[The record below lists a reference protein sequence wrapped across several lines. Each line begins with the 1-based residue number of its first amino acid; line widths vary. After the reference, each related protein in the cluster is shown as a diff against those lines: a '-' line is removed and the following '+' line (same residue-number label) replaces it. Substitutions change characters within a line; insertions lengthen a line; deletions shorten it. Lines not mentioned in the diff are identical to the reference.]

1 MGNMMI
7 QPTQYF
13 NLRYV
18 PMFRGPYMVQSVE
31 HIIEPGTFK
40 TFFSGIRMPIYS
52 LPLITQQ
59 IMSINQNLLSELAQ
73 SVFRLKETSVTTAQP
88 AVNIITIGNNIQVNT
103 KYNTAPDIKCYKDI
117 TVADVAY
124 QQFTGIENQL
134 FNISISDFAKL
145 LRTRVNNPIARLMV
159 FYTAYLNGHDDKI
172 LYTYNHDLGN
182 TPLGGVPHPQI
193 NYAGRKVYFTT
204 NYACK
209 TNQNGYTTP
218 YAVFESFEKS
228 IDFIYNWFYNPTK
241 PVNSLLY
248 TLYPNWDIKDE
259 VNTPIKMAY
268 TWVYYWP
275 TQNYTSETEL
285 GTFLSQNESTRVKLF
300 DSASKVIQLCKT
312 YNLI

>member
-1 MGNMMI
+1 
-7 QPTQYF
+7 
-13 NLRYV
+13 
-18 PMFRGPYMVQSVE
+18 
-31 HIIEPGTFK
+31 
-40 TFFSGIRMPIYS
+40 
-52 LPLITQQ
+52 
-59 IMSINQNLLSELAQ
+59 MSINQNLLSELAQ
-73 SVFRLKETSVTTAQP
+73 SVFRLKETSVTAAQP
-88 AVNIITIGNNIQVNT
+88 VVNIITIGNNIQVNT
-103 KYNTAPDIKCYKDI
+103 KYNTAPFIICYKDI
-117 TVADVAY
+117 DKAYPDY
-124 QQFTGIENQL
+124 QQFTGIENQK

-145 LRTRVNNPIARLMV
+145 LKTRVNNPFARLMV

-193 NYAGRKVYFTT
+193 SYGGKKVYFTT

-218 YAVFESFEKS
+218 HAVFESFEKS
-228 IDFIYNWFYNPTK
+228 IDFIYNYFYNPTK

-248 TLYPNWDIKDE
+248 SLYPNWDIKDE
-259 VNTPIKMAY
+259 VNTPIQMAY

-275 TQNYTSETEL
+275 TQNYTSEKEL
-285 GTFLSQNESTRVKLF
+285 GTFLSQNESTRAKLF